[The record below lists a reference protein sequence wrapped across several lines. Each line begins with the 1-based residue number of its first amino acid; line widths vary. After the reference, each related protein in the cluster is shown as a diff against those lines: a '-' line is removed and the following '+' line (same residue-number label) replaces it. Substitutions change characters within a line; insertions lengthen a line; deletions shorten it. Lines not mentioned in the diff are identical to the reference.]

1 MHVKHIL
8 VEFFLKQRDLVIR
21 VTLGLVKQH
30 AVPLAP
36 LLLNHLL
43 PPEVFVLLLFLLP
56 FLVLFNLRLLLPPP
70 CRAFL
75 IILIDI
81 IFILVT
87 IMEELHLVDEGIG
100 ADSID
105 KLLELADHRE
115 HF

>member
-21 VTLGLVKQH
+21 VTLCLVKQH

-43 PPEVFVLLLFLLP
+43 PPEVFILLLFLLP
-56 FLVLFNLRLLLPPP
+56 FLVFFNLRLFLPPP
-70 CRAFL
+70 SRTFL

-81 IFILVT
+81 FTLVIVT
-87 IMEELHLVDEGIG
+87 IVEELHLVDEGIG
-100 ADSID
+100 ADCID
-105 KLLELADHRE
+105 KLL
-115 HF
+115 